1 MGLTGG
7 IGAGK
12 STVAKELVELGAVI
26 VDSDVVAREI
36 VAPGSEGLAELVDA
50 FGEDILQPDGTL
62 DRPAL
67 AAKAFASEDARA
79 VLNAITHP
87 RVGRRTAE
95 LVAAAP
101 DDAVVVHPSPGA
113 GLR

>member
-1 MGLTGG
+1 MLRMGLTGG

-36 VAPGSEGLAELVDA
+36 VAPGSDGLAELVDA
-50 FGEDILQPDGTL
+50 FGEDILHADGTL

-67 AAKAFASEDARA
+67 AAKAFASD
-79 VLNAITHP
+79 
-87 RVGRRTAE
+87 
-95 LVAAAP
+95 
-101 DDAVVVHPSPGA
+101 
-113 GLR
+113 